1 MIKKKMLK
9 TNKFV
14 IDVENFSEKLIVKE
28 SNMHWNTPPKYIE
41 PIEKF
46 FDGNVALD
54 PCSNEYS
61 MINASTKYSLP
72 DQDGLKSSWNFPTI
86 FVNPPYGSDRER
98 NTSIRNWI
106 AKCAFANRKY
116 NSEVLALIPVA
127 PNTRHWKE
135 YVFPT
140 ATAICFLYDSRPKF
154 YLDGVEHKK
163 GAPMACVMVY
173 WGNDVEKF
181 KETFSK
187 YGNVLRTNK

>member
-9 TNKFV
+9 SKKIV

-28 SNMHWNTPPKYIE
+28 STTHWNTPPKYISA
-41 PIEKF
+41 IETF
-46 FDGNVALD
+46 FDGKIDLD
-54 PCSNEYS
+54 PCSNEHS
-61 MINASTKYSLP
+61 QINAGTKYSLP

-86 FVNPPYGSDRER
+86 FVNPPYGPDRER
-98 NTSIRNWI
+98 KTSIRNWI
-106 AKCAFANRKY
+106 SKCAFANKKY

-140 ATAICFLYDSRPKF
+140 AKAICFLSDTRPKF
-154 YLDGVEHKK
+154 WLDGIEYKK

-173 WGNDVEKF
+173 WGDNFEKF
-181 KETFSK
+181 KEVFSE
-187 YGNVLRTNK
+187 YGNVLRANE